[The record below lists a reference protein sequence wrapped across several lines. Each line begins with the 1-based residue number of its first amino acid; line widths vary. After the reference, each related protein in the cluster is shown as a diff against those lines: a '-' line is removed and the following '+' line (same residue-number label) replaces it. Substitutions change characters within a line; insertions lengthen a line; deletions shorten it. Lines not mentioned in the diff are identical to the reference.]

1 MSTYTFKRV
10 LIEMITTEDCT
21 TRQGYIKALQDLQN
35 PINMDSQLVR
45 GTVIDR
51 SDLLEGIAASSVKVT
66 LDETRVCGFFG
77 FGANPSVGLDRAC
90 IVMGMDDPQGDA
102 ATGAPGYDPQFDGG
116 YDRSIVPYPVRYE
129 DWDRVNPGFPRPNS
143 SELPK
148 AA

>member
-1 MSTYTFKRV
+1 
-10 LIEMITTEDCT
+10 
-21 TRQGYIKALQDLQN
+21 
-35 PINMDSQLVR
+35 MDSQLVR

-90 IVMGMDDPQGDA
+90 IVMGMYDPQGDA

-116 YDRSIVPYPVRYE
+116 YDCSIVPYPVHDE

-143 SELPK
+143 TELPK